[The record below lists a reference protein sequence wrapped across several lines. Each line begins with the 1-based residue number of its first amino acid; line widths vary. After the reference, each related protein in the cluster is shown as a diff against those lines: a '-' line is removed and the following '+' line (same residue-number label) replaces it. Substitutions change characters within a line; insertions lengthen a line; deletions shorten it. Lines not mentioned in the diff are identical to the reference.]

1 MKKYEFT
8 GLQKREWIDGKFV
21 TLNQIRA
28 TKDFGDVKNGQIG
41 GFIEKEKN
49 LSQNG
54 LSWVGKKSVVYGDAQ
69 VYGDAWVYGDARV
82 YGNAWVYGDAR
93 VYGNALISK
102 IEDLFII
109 GLIGSRN
116 DFVTFYKNKNNGI
129 SVKCGC
135 FSGNIEEFLEK
146 VKQTHGDTKHGRTYK
161 LAAELAKLQILEEEG
176 DEQSGI

>member
-8 GLQKREWIDGKFV
+8 GLQKSEWIDGKFV

-28 TKDFGDVKNGQIG
+28 TKDFGNVKNGQLG
-41 GFIEKEKN
+41 GWIEKEEN
-49 LSQNG
+49 LSQKG
-54 LSWVGKKSVVYGDAQ
+54 LSWVGEKSVVCGNAL
-69 VYGDAWVYGDARV
+69 VCEDARV
-82 YGNAWVYGDAR
+82 YENAR
-93 VYGNALISK
+93 VRGNALISK

-109 GLIGSRN
+109 GPIGSRN
-116 DFVTFYKNKNNGI
+116 DFVTFYKNQNNGI

-135 FSGNIEEFLEK
+135 FFGTIEEFLEK

-176 DEQSGI
+176 DEQSGT